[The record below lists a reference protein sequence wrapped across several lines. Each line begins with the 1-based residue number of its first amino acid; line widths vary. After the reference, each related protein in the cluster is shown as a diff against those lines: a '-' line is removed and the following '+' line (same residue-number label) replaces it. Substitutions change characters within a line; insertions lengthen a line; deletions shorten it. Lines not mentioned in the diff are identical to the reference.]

1 VVAEHRLADVVSDAT
16 RMIVLAHGQ
25 IVADGQPESVLSHD
39 LAGWGLDAPVT
50 IEPVRSSASDVV
62 NPLSGKVEAG
72 PEPDAI
78 EGWPSMAHRTRDAE
92 PVVEWDDVWF
102 DRGGHPV
109 LRGVNLAAEA
119 GDLVALLGPNGA
131 GKTTLLHH
139 ANGLLRPRQ
148 GTVRVLGRPVGR
160 RPVSELAGTVGLVVQ
175 QPERMF
181 FAPTVREEIAAGPR
195 ALGRVDQAWSAQL
208 VERLG
213 LTPLLDRV
221 PQRLS
226 AGEQRRVALA
236 SVLAAR
242 PRALV
247 LDEPTAGQDAAGRRS
262 LETLLRDATATGTA
276 VVLAT
281 HDTDWAL
288 SLCPW
293 WAVLAEGRIVAGGT
307 PAVVCARPEILALAH
322 LRLPRVMRL
331 HGIDEMPGGSHVLRP

>member
-1 VVAEHRLADVVSDAT
+1 VVS
-16 RMIVLAHGQ
+16 
-25 IVADGQPESVLSHD
+25 
-39 LAGWGLDAPVT
+39 
-50 IEPVRSSASDVV
+50 
-62 NPLSGKVEAG
+62 PLSGKVEPG

-78 EGWPSMAHRTRDAE
+78 DTWPSQERRTRNAE

-102 DRGGHPV
+102 ERDGHPV
-109 LRGVNLAAEA
+109 LRGVNLTAAA

-139 ANGLLRPRQ
+139 ANGLLRPHR

-160 RPVSELAGTVGLVVQ
+160 RTVSELAQTVGLVVQ

-181 FAPTVREEIAAGPR
+181 FAPTVRDEIAAGPR
-195 ALGRVDQAWSAQL
+195 ALGRVDQAWCAQL
-208 VERLG
+208 IDRLG
-213 LTPLLDRV
+213 LTSLLDRV

-242 PRALV
+242 PRALM

-262 LETLLRDATATGTA
+262 LETLLRDSTATGTA

-281 HDTDWAL
+281 HDTGWAL

-293 WAVLAEGRIVAGGT
+293 WAVLAEGRIVADGT
-307 PAVVCARPEILALAH
+307 PVEVSARPEILALAH

-331 HGIDEMPGGSHVLRP
+331 HGMGEMPDGSHVLRP